1 VAVVAGEADSMPVFR
16 GRGVTR
22 AAAATALV
30 GWIGVGVGHGVARV
44 ETHFAYLTAFAF
56 VVSIALGALIFLMTT
71 YVVGAHWNAVIRRL
85 NECVV
90 SALPVLAVCFLPISF
105 WLGDLYLWT
114 AEPGA
119 LPQLSEHEAHALA
132 HKQAYLNGPFFV
144 ARAALYFVIWGAAA
158 LVLCRRSAQR
168 ERLAPAA
175 DGAADAEGS
184 APHGRERAFS
194 AALLPLVCLALTFA
208 AFDWLMSLQPFW
220 MSSIFGVYVFAGGFV
235 ASLGLVAVLAQ
246 AAARPGCAPIRP
258 PHFHALGRLMFGFTI
273 FWAYIAFFQAL
284 LIALPN
290 RPEEVVFY
298 LRRLEGGWR
307 GVVWAL
313 IVGRFVLPFF
323 ILLPRAIKFRG
334 GVLAWVGAG
343 LVLGHYLDIYWLVMP
358 MLEGRGPLPS
368 VWDVSALLALGG
380 TFSLAAA
387 SWLSGKTL
395 VPARDPLLAASIAYR
410 SPL

>member
-1 VAVVAGEADSMPVFR
+1 VAVAMVEGEATPVFQ

-22 AAAATALV
+22 AAAATALI
-30 GWIGVGVGHGVARV
+30 GWVGVGVGHGVARV

-71 YVVGAHWNAVIRRL
+71 YVVGARWNIVIRRL
-85 NECVV
+85 NECLV
-90 SALPVLAVCFLPISF
+90 SALPVLALCFLPILF

-114 AEPGA
+114 AEPAA

-132 HKQAYLNGPFFV
+132 HKQAYLNVPFFV
-144 ARAALYFVIWGAAA
+144 VRAALYFVIWGAAA
-158 LVLCRRSAQR
+158 FVLCRRSVRRDQA
-168 ERLAPAA
+168 APA
-175 DGAADAEGS
+175 DAAGS
-184 APHGRERAFS
+184 HAPERAFS

-235 ASLGLVAVLAQ
+235 ASLGLVALLAH
-246 AAARPGCAPIRP
+246 AAAERGVTPIRP

-307 GVVWAL
+307 AVVWAL
-313 IVGRFVLPFF
+313 IIGRFVLPFF
-323 ILLPRAIKFRG
+323 ILLPRAIKFRSRA
-334 GVLAWVGAG
+334 LAWVGAG
-343 LVLGHYLDIYWLVMP
+343 LVLGHYLDVYWLVMP
-358 MLEGRGPLPS
+358 MLDGHGPLPS
-368 VWDVSALLALGG
+368 VWDVAALLALGG

-387 SWLSGKTL
+387 WWLSGKS
-395 VPARDPLLAASIAYR
+395 VVVARDPLLEGSIAYR
-410 SPL
+410 SPI

>member
-1 VAVVAGEADSMPVFR
+1 MTPAEAEAMPVFQ
-16 GRGVTR
+16 GRRVTR

-30 GWIGVGVGHGVARV
+30 GWLGVGVGHAVARV

-56 VVSIALGALIFLMTT
+56 VISIVLGALIFLMTT
-71 YVVGAHWNAVIRRL
+71 YVVGARWNAVIRRL

-90 SALPVLAVCFLPISF
+90 SALPVLAVCFLPILF
-105 WLGDLYLWT
+105 WLGDLYVWT
-114 AEPGA
+114 RAPAA
-119 LPQLSEHEAHALA
+119 LPHLSEHETHALA
-132 HKQAYLNGPFFV
+132 HKQAYLNPPFFV
-144 ARAALYFVIWGAAA
+144 ARAALYFLIWGVAA
-158 LVLCRRSAQR
+158 LVLCRRSAR
-168 ERLAPAA
+168 RDGLAPGAAA
-175 DGAADAEGS
+175 DGAA
-184 APHGRERAFS
+184 PHGPERALS
-194 AALLPLVCLALTFA
+194 AALLPPVCLALTFA

-235 ASLGLVAVLAQ
+235 ASIGLVAALAH
-246 AAARPGCAPIRP
+246 AAARPGVVPIRP

-273 FWAYIAFFQAL
+273 FWAYIAFFQAM

-298 LRRLEGGWR
+298 VQRLEGGWR
-307 GVVWAL
+307 AVAWAL
-313 IVGRFVLPFF
+313 IIGRFVLPFF
-323 ILLPRAIKFRG
+323 VLLPRAIKFRG
-334 GVLAWVGAG
+334 AALAWVGAW

-358 MLEGRGPLPS
+358 MLDGHGALPS

-387 SWLSGKTL
+387 WWLSGKSL

-410 SPL
+410 SPI

>member
-1 VAVVAGEADSMPVFR
+1 MAVAIAEAGSLPVFQ
-16 GRGVTR
+16 GRGATR

-30 GWIGVGVGHGVARV
+30 GWVGVGVGHAVARV

-56 VVSIALGALIFLMTT
+56 VVSLALGALIFLMTT
-71 YVVGAHWNAVIRRL
+71 YVVGARWNTVIRRL

-90 SALPVLAVCFLPISF
+90 SALPVLALCFLPILF

-114 AEPGA
+114 AEPAA

-132 HKQAYLNGPFFV
+132 HKQAYLNVPFFV
-144 ARAALYFVIWGAAA
+144 VRAALYFVIWGAAA
-158 LVLCRRSAQR
+158 LVLCRRSAR
-168 ERLAPAA
+168 RDRAAPAA
-175 DGAADAEGS
+175 DEAS
-184 APHGRERAFS
+184 PHGPERAFS
-194 AALLPLVCLALTFA
+194 AAFLPLVCLALTFA

-235 ASLGLVAVLAQ
+235 ASLGLVAVLAH
-246 AAARPGCAPIRP
+246 AAARRGVAPIRP

-307 GVVWAL
+307 VVVWAL
-313 IVGRFVLPFF
+313 IIGRFVLPFF

-334 GVLAWVGAG
+334 SALAWVGAG
-343 LVLGHYLDIYWLVMP
+343 LVFGHYLDIYWLVMP

-368 VWDVSALLALGG
+368 PWDVFALLALAG

-387 SWLSGKTL
+387 GWLSGKSL
-395 VPARDPLLAASIAYR
+395 VAAGDPLLEDSIAYR

>member
-1 VAVVAGEADSMPVFR
+1 MAVASVEAGSAPVFQ

-30 GWIGVGVGHGVARV
+30 GWVGVGVGHAVARV

-71 YVVGAHWNAVIRRL
+71 YVVGARWNTVIRRL

-90 SALPVLAVCFLPISF
+90 SALPVLALCFLPILF

-114 AEPGA
+114 TDPAA
-119 LPQLSEHEAHALA
+119 LPQLSEHESHALA
-132 HKQAYLNGPFFV
+132 HKQAYLNAPFFV
-144 ARAALYFVIWGAAA
+144 IRAAIYFVIWGAAA
-158 LVLCRRSAQR
+158 LVLCRRSARRDR
-168 ERLAPAA
+168 EAPAA
-175 DGAADAEGS
+175 DEAS
-184 APHGRERAFS
+184 PHGPERAFS
-194 AALLPLVCLALTFA
+194 AACLPLVCLALTFA

-235 ASLGLVAVLAQ
+235 ASLGLVALLAH
-246 AAARPGCAPIRP
+246 AAARRGVVPIRP

-307 GVVWAL
+307 AVVWAL
-313 IVGRFVLPFF
+313 IIGRFVLPFF

-334 GVLAWVGAG
+334 AALAWVGAG

-358 MLEGRGPLPS
+358 TLEGRGPLPS

-387 SWLSGKTL
+387 GWLSGKHL
-395 VPARDPLLAASIAYR
+395 VAARDPLLEASIAYR

>member
-1 VAVVAGEADSMPVFR
+1 MPVFH

-30 GWIGVGVGHGVARV
+30 GWIGVAVGHGLARV
-44 ETHFAYLTAFAF
+44 QTHFAYLTAFAF

-71 YVVGAHWNAVIRRL
+71 YVVGARWNAVIRRL

-90 SALPVLAVCFLPISF
+90 SALPVLAVCFLPIVF
-105 WLGDLYLWT
+105 WLGDLYLWM
-114 AEPGA
+114 AEPEA
-119 LPQLSEHEAHALA
+119 LAQLSEHESHALA
-132 HKQAYLNGPFFV
+132 HKQAYLNAPFFV
-144 ARAALYFVIWGAAA
+144 VRAALYFVIWGAAA
-158 LVLCRRSAQR
+158 FVLCRRSVLRDRAA
-168 ERLAPAA
+168 LATQEASPH
-175 DGAADAEGS
+175 
-184 APHGRERAFS
+184 APERAFS

-235 ASLGLVAVLAQ
+235 ASLGLVAVLAH
-246 AAARPGCAPIRP
+246 AAARGGVVPIRP
-258 PHFHALGRLMFGFTI
+258 PHFHALGRLMFGFTV

-307 GVVWAL
+307 AVVWAL
-313 IVGRFVLPFF
+313 IIGRFALPFF
-323 ILLPRAIKFRG
+323 ILLPRSIKFRG
-334 GVLAWVGAG
+334 RALAWVGAG
-343 LVLGHYLDIYWLVMP
+343 LVVGHYLDIYWLVMP

-368 VWDVSALLALGG
+368 IWDVCALLALGG

-387 SWLSGKTL
+387 AWLSGKSL
-395 VPARDPLLAASIAYR
+395 VVGNDPQLEASVAYR

>member
-1 VAVVAGEADSMPVFR
+1 MAVAIAEAGSMPVFQ
-16 GRGVTR
+16 GRGATR

-30 GWIGVGVGHGVARV
+30 GWVGVGVGHAVARV

-56 VVSIALGALIFLMTT
+56 VVSLALGALIFLMTT
-71 YVVGAHWNAVIRRL
+71 YVVGARWNTVIRRL

-90 SALPVLAVCFLPISF
+90 SALPVLALCFLPILF

-114 AEPGA
+114 AEPAA

-132 HKQAYLNGPFFV
+132 HKQAYLNVPFFAV
-144 ARAALYFVIWGAAA
+144 RAALYFVIWGAAA
-158 LVLCRRSAQR
+158 LVLCRRSAR
-168 ERLAPAA
+168 RDRAAPAA
-175 DGAADAEGS
+175 DEAS
-184 APHGRERAFS
+184 PHGPERAFS

-235 ASLGLVAVLAQ
+235 ASLA
-246 AAARPGCAPIRP
+246 
-258 PHFHALGRLMFGFTI
+258 
-273 FWAYIAFFQAL
+273 
-284 LIALPN
+284 
-290 RPEEVVFY
+290 
-298 LRRLEGGWR
+298 
-307 GVVWAL
+307 
-313 IVGRFVLPFF
+313 FF

-334 GVLAWVGAG
+334 SALAWVGAG
-343 LVLGHYLDIYWLVMP
+343 LVFGHYLDIYWLVMP

-368 VWDVSALLALGG
+368 PWDVFALLALGG

-387 SWLSGKTL
+387 GWLSGKSL
-395 VPARDPLLAASIAYR
+395 VAAGDPLLEDSIAYR

>member
-1 VAVVAGEADSMPVFR
+1 MAVALPEPASMPVFD

-30 GWIGVGVGHGVARV
+30 GWVGVGVGHGVARV

-85 NECVV
+85 NECIV
-90 SALPVLAVCFLPISF
+90 SALPALALCFLPILF
-105 WLGDLYLWT
+105 WLGDLYVWT
-114 AEPGA
+114 AEPSA

-132 HKQAYLNGPFFV
+132 HKQAYLNVPFFV
-144 ARAALYFVIWGAAA
+144 VRGVVYFVIWGVAA
-158 LVLCRRSAQR
+158 LLLCRRSALR
-168 ERLAPAA
+168 DRSTAAA
-175 DGAADAEGS
+175 DEA

-194 AALLPLVCLALTFA
+194 AAFLPLVCLALTFA

-235 ASLGLVAVLAQ
+235 ASLGLVAALAH
-246 AAARPGCAPIRP
+246 AAARPGTVPIRP
-258 PHFHALGRLMFGFTI
+258 PHFHALGRLMFGFTV

-298 LRRLEGGWR
+298 VRRLEGGWR
-307 GVVWAL
+307 AVMWAL
-313 IVGRFVLPFF
+313 VIGRFVLPFF
-323 ILLPRAIKFRG
+323 ILLPKAIKFRG
-334 GVLAWVGAG
+334 AALAWVGAG

-358 MLEGRGPLPS
+358 TLAGHGPLPS
-368 VWDVSALLALGG
+368 LWDVSALLALGG

-387 SWLSGKTL
+387 WWLQGKAL
-395 VPARDPLLAASIAYR
+395 VPARDPLLEASIAYR

>member
-1 VAVVAGEADSMPVFR
+1 VAVALPAAEPMPLFQ
-16 GRGVTR
+16 GRGVSR

-30 GWIGVGVGHGVARV
+30 GWIGVAVGHGVARV

-71 YVVGAHWNAVIRRL
+71 YVVGARWNAVIRRL

-90 SALPVLAVCFLPISF
+90 SALPVLAVCFLPILF

-114 AEPGA
+114 ADPA
-119 LPQLSEHEAHALA
+119 SLPHLSEHESHALE
-132 HKQAYLNGPFFV
+132 HKQAYLNVPFFV
-144 ARAALYFVIWGAAA
+144 VRGALYFVIWSAAA
-158 LVLCRRSAQR
+158 LVLCRRSAR
-168 ERLAPAA
+168 RDRATLAVDSP
-175 DGAADAEGS
+175 EG
-184 APHGRERAFS
+184 APHAAERAFS
-194 AALLPLVCLALTFA
+194 AAFLPLVCLALTFA

-220 MSSIFGVYVFAGGFV
+220 ISSIFGVYVFAGGFV
-235 ASLGLVAVLAQ
+235 ASLGLVAVLAHLAAQ
-246 AAARPGCAPIRP
+246 AGVAPIRP
-258 PHFHALGRLMFGFTI
+258 SHFHALGRLMFGFTI

-298 LRRLEGGWR
+298 VLRLEGGWR
-307 GVVWAL
+307 AVVWVL
-313 IVGRFVLPFF
+313 ILGRFVVPFF

-334 GVLAWVGAG
+334 AALAWVGAG
-343 LVLGHYLDIYWLVMP
+343 LVLGHYIDIYWLVMP

-368 VWDVSALLALGG
+368 VWDLAALLALGG

-387 SWLSGKTL
+387 SWLSGKSL
-395 VPARDPLLAASIAYR
+395 VPARDPLLEASIAYR

>member
-1 VAVVAGEADSMPVFR
+1 MALAPAETGSTPVFE

-22 AAAATALV
+22 VAAATALL
-30 GWIGVGVGHGVARV
+30 GWLGVGVGHAVARV
-44 ETHFAYLTAFAF
+44 QSHFAYLTAFSF

-90 SALPVLAVCFLPISF
+90 SALPVLAICFLPILF

-114 AEPGA
+114 AQPAA

-132 HKQAYLNGPFFV
+132 HKQAYLNVPFFV
-144 ARAALYFVIWGAAA
+144 VRGVIYFAIWGAAA
-158 LVLCRRSAQR
+158 FVLCRRSVRR
-168 ERLAPAA
+168 ER
-175 DGAADAEGS
+175 GAAARDDTGPLGA
-184 APHGRERAFS
+184 ERAFS

-220 MSSIFGVYVFAGGFV
+220 VSSIFGVYVFAGGFV
-235 ASLGLVAVLAQ
+235 ASLGLVALLAH
-246 AAARPGCAPIRP
+246 AAARRGDVPIHP

-298 LRRLEGGWR
+298 VRRLDGGWR
-307 GVVWAL
+307 TVVWAL
-313 IVGRFVLPFF
+313 IAGRFVLPFF

-343 LVLGHYLDIYWLVMP
+343 LLLGHYLDIYWLVMP
-358 MLEGRGPLPS
+358 LLEGHGPLPNI
-368 VWDVSALLALGG
+368 WDVSALLALAG

-387 SWLSGKTL
+387 WWLSGKSL
-395 VPARDPLLAASIAYR
+395 VVARDPLLAASIAYR